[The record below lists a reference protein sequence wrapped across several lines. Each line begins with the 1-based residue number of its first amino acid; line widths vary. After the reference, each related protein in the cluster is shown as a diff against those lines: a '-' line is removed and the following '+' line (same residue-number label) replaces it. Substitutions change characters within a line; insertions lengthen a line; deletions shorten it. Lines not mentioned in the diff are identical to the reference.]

1 MSRFLEIRSL
11 LGMTQLE
18 MAEVLGCVQSN
29 VSFLDRGQTITPEI
43 AAKLIAASRAM
54 GVQLTFDHIYGG
66 DALPTAL
73 HRAELNDPQP
83 HDWGALLEDL
93 ATHGW
98 SLILIAVRIGVRL
111 ATVRAL
117 ALREMADA
125 PHAVGCALLELHA
138 SGERPPAKTARARV
152 PA

>member
-1 MSRFLEIRSL
+1 MSRFLEIRNL

-18 MAEVLGCVQSN
+18 MSEVLGCVQSN

-54 GVQLTFDHIYGG
+54 DVHLTFDHIYGG
-66 DALPTAL
+66 VALPAPV
-73 HRAELNDPQP
+73 HRSELDDPQP
-83 HDWGALLEDL
+83 HDWAALLAEMSPR
-93 ATHGW
+93 GW
-98 SLILIAVRIGVRL
+98 SLIQIAVRISVRL

-117 ALREMADA
+117 ALGEMPDA
-125 PHAVGCALLELHA
+125 PHAVGCALLALHA
-138 SGERPPAKTARARV
+138 SGEHAPTKTPRAGV